1 MNSTH
6 FQPNV
11 TIYGTQTVMN
21 LTTTQVRTVI
31 HHSLRRWSEKSLL
44 TFREDHY
51 NPNADIKVS
60 FMYKDH
66 SDGYEFDGRGN
77 VLAHAFYPSGGNK
90 GVVHL
95 DVEETWDMKSLEQVL
110 THEFGHT
117 FGIGHSSDPKS
128 IMFPWYSSSV
138 DDLNDDDKNA
148 VESLYGLKNKWAYN
162 PWNPRNGTH
171 VPVPRTPDTPI
182 LTPRFN
188 PQKPPIVTPKFPQK
202 SPTTPG
208 YYPKKYYPKSMPE
221 YPVHKPFTIPNT
233 LLNIVN
239 SSINNLYVYLTPEKF
254 KTVSLYNFSDPN
266 TTQTEEGNSI
276 LYETPKL
283 KLNSILL

>member
-1 MNSTH
+1 MNSSH

-11 TIYGTQTVMN
+11 TIYGTQTILN

-31 HHSLRRWSEKSLL
+31 HHSLRKWSEKSLL

-51 NPNADIKVS
+51 NPKADIKVS

-66 SDGYEFDGRGN
+66 SDGYEFDGKGN

-128 IMFPWYSSSV
+128 IMYPWYSSSI

-171 VPVPRTPDTPI
+171 YVPVQKPHTPM
-182 LTPRFN
+182 LTPRFD
-188 PQKPPIVTPKFPQK
+188 PQKPHT
-202 SPTTPG
+202 PTTTSR
-208 YYPKKYYPKSMPE
+208 YYPKKYYPKPD

-254 KTVSLYNFSDPN
+254 KTVSLYNLTDSEPRV
-266 TTQTEEGNSI
+266 
-276 LYETPKL
+276 
-283 KLNSILL
+283 NSILL